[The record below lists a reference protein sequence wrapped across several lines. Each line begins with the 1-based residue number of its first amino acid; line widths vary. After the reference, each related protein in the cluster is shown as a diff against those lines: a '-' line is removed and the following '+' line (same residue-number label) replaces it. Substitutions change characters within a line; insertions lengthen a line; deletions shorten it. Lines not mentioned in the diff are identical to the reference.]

1 VPLAPE
7 RTLAIFEWYLPEKE
21 LGSAAARASVDF
33 SMQIQK
39 EDVAICEIVQKN
51 LHSRSY
57 QRGRY
62 SVKQETG
69 VHAFHR
75 MYAEAIR

>member
-1 VPLAPE
+1 ME
-7 RTLAIFEWYLPEKE
+7 
-21 LGSAAARASVDF
+21 F
-33 SMQIQK
+33 SDQVQI
-39 EDVAICEIVQKN
+39 EDVGICETVQKN

-62 SVKQETG
+62 SIKQETV

-75 MYAEAIR
+75 MYAEVMNP

>member
-1 VPLAPE
+1 
-7 RTLAIFEWYLPEKE
+7 LPEE
-21 LGSAAARASVDF
+21 GLGSSAAKSAVEF
-33 SMQIQK
+33 SDQIQT
-39 EDVAICEIVQKN
+39 EDVGICETVQKN

-62 SVKQETG
+62 SIRQEAG

-75 MYAEAIR
+75 MYAEVMNFR